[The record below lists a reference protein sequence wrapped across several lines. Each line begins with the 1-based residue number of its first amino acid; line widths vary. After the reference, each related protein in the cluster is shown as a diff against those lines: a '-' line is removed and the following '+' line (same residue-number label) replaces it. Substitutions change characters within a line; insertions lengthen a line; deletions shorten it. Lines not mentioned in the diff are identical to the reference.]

1 MSMTDPI
8 GDLLT
13 RIRNA
18 QAAGKA
24 TVCAPASR
32 LKSALLE
39 VCKREGYIESY
50 RLLPHNKQARR
61 LENKPTLEIT
71 LKYAARVPAI
81 SEIRR
86 VSKPGRRIY
95 AKATAIPRFYNN
107 LGIAILSTAQG
118 MLSDAEARRKNVGG
132 EVLCQIF

>member
-24 TVCAPASR
+24 QVSAPASR

-39 VCKREGYIESY
+39 VCKREGYIQSY
-50 RLLPHNKQARR
+50 RTTKDA
-61 LENKPTLEIT
+61 KPILEIT
-71 LKYAARVPAI
+71 LKYADSVPAI
-81 SEIRR
+81 CEIRR
-86 VSKPGRRIY
+86 VSKPGRRVY
-95 AKATAIPRFYNN
+95 AKAVAIPRFYNN

>member
-1 MSMTDPI
+1 MSMSDPL

-18 QAAGKA
+18 QAAGKLV
-24 TVCAPASR
+24 VCAPASR
-32 LKSALLE
+32 LKSALLD
-39 VCKREGYIESY
+39 VCKREGYIEGY
-50 RLLPHNKQARR
+50 RLLEGDSGGIKSE
-61 LENKPTLEIT
+61 LEVT
-71 LKYAARVPAI
+71 LKYADNIPAI

-95 AKATAIPRFYNN
+95 AKADAIPRFYNN
-107 LGIAILSTAQG
+107 LGIAILSTARG
-118 MLSDAEARRKNVGG
+118 LLSDAEARRQHVGG

>member
-1 MSMTDPI
+1 MTDPI

-24 TVCAPASR
+24 QVCAPASR

-50 RLLPHNKQARR
+50 RLLPKVTPKD
-61 LENKPTLEIT
+61 KPTLEII
-71 LKYAARVPAI
+71 LKYAESVPAI

-95 AKATAIPRFYNN
+95 AKANAIPRFYNN

-118 MLSDAEARRKNVGG
+118 LLSDAEARRSNVGG

>member
-24 TVCAPASR
+24 QVHAPASR
-32 LKSALLE
+32 LKGALLE
-39 VCKREGYIESY
+39 VCKREGYIEDY
-50 RLLPHNKQARR
+50 RLLQKDEQEDSRK
-61 LENKPTLEIT
+61 NKPVLEIT
-71 LKYAARVPAI
+71 LKYAESVPAI

-86 VSKPGRRIY
+86 VSKPGRRVY

>member
-18 QAAGKA
+18 QVAGKA
-24 TVCAPASR
+24 QVSAPASR

-39 VCKREGYIESY
+39 VCKREGYIENY
-50 RLLPHNKQARR
+50 RILQ
-61 LENKPTLEIT
+61 EDKPVLEIT
-71 LKYAARVPAI
+71 LKYAESIPAI

-86 VSKPGRRIY
+86 VSKPGRRVY
-95 AKATAIPRFYNN
+95 AKANAIPRFYNN

-118 MLSDAEARRKNVGG
+118 LLSDAEARRKNIGG

>member
-18 QAAGKA
+18 QRAGKA
-24 TVCAPASR
+24 QVYAPASR
-32 LKSALLE
+32 LKGALLE
-39 VCKREGYIESY
+39 VCKREGYIENY
-50 RLLPHNKQARR
+50 RVM
-61 LENKPTLEIT
+61 LEDKKRGKPILEVT
-71 LKYAARVPAI
+71 LKYAESVPAI

-95 AKATAIPRFYNN
+95 AKSTAIPRFYNN

>member
-1 MSMTDPI
+1 MSATDPI

-24 TVCAPASR
+24 QVHAPASR
-32 LKSALLE
+32 LKGALLE
-39 VCKREGYIESY
+39 VCKREGYIEDY
-50 RLLPHNKQARR
+50 RFSQ
-61 LENKPTLEIT
+61 EEKPILEIT
-71 LKYAARVPAI
+71 LKYAESVPAI

-86 VSKPGRRIY
+86 VSKPGRRVY

>member
-18 QAAGKA
+18 QVAGKA
-24 TVCAPASR
+24 QVSAPASR

-39 VCKREGYIESY
+39 VCKREGYIEDY
-50 RLLPHNKQARR
+50 RVLK
-61 LENKPTLEIT
+61 EDKPVLEIT
-71 LKYAARVPAI
+71 LKYAESIPAI

-86 VSKPGRRIY
+86 VSKPGRRVY
-95 AKATAIPRFYNN
+95 AKANAIPRFYNN

-118 MLSDAEARRKNVGG
+118 LLSDAEARRKNIGG